1 VKAAAEADARW
12 MARALALADRYRGRT
27 APNPTVG
34 CVIVDRRGKL
44 VGEGAHA
51 GPGTPH
57 AEINALDQAGARARG
72 ATMYVTL
79 EPCRHQG
86 RTPPCTPVVRAA
98 GVARVVAG
106 SLDPIAGHGGGLAS
120 LARAGIA
127 VGRAMTDECD
137 AAIRPFLIWAREK
150 RPMFTLKA
158 AVTLDGKLAT
168 VGGQSH
174 WITSE
179 AARDD
184 AHKLR
189 NTHDAILVGI
199 GTVLADNPRLTARL
213 PGARDP
219 IRIVLDSRL
228 RTPPR
233 ARLLPRPFRNPART
247 VIVCG
252 AAAPVARERALVRA
266 GAEVWRVP
274 TSRNGRIRLELLAR
288 LLGRENITSV
298 LVEGGAEV
306 HASFLALTLADEVV
320 LYIAPKIVG
329 GPAPSWVG
337 GKGLVALAAAHRFAY
352 AREHLVGPD
361 LRLVLVRA
369 R

>member
-1 VKAAAEADARW
+1 VKPDAETDARW

-34 CVIVDRRGKL
+34 CVIVDKRGKV
-44 VGEGAHA
+44 VGEGAHQ

-57 AEINALDQAGARARG
+57 AEAHALAQAGARARG

-79 EPCRHQG
+79 EPCRHHG
-86 RTPPCTPVVRAA
+86 RTPPCAPAVRDA
-98 GVARVVAG
+98 GVARVVCG
-106 SLDPIAGHGGGLAS
+106 SLDPIAGHGGGLAW
-120 LARAGIA
+120 LARGGIR
-127 VGRAMTDECD
+127 VGRAMVEECD
-137 AAIRPFLIWAREK
+137 AAIRPFLIWARHK

-158 AVTLDGKLAT
+158 AVTLDGKIAT
-168 VGGQSH
+168 IGGQSH
-174 WITSE
+174 WITSDV
-179 AARDD
+179 ARADG
-184 AHKLR
+184 HKLR
-189 NTHDAILVGI
+189 NTHDAILVGV
-199 GTVLADNPRLTARL
+199 GTVLADNPRLTSRL

-219 IRIVLDSRL
+219 IRIVLDGSL

-233 ARLLPRPFRNPART
+233 SRLLPRPFRNPART
-247 VIVCG
+247 IIVCG
-252 AAAPVARERALVRA
+252 DHAPAARERALLRA

-274 TSRNGRIRLELLAR
+274 TSRNGRVRLDKLGL

-306 HASFLALTLADEVV
+306 HASFLAMTMADEVV
-320 LYIAPKIVG
+320 LYIAPRIVG

-337 GKGLVALAAAHRFAY
+337 GKGLAALASAHRFAY
-352 AREHLVGPD
+352 AREQLVGPD

-369 R
+369 V